1 MDRAKLIPTLTPDPG
16 DSEVT
21 VKICPP
27 PDNPIESPINTWLG
41 SEYECCRENHD
52 SVPAAVVLAEVP
64 PAEMIMDDPDM
75 LNTNDVYDKMYPAGR
90 LEVDSIG
97 EDGNGTVDGYMRR
110 IWLGVE
116 NTVELFLKPI
126 NIPDAPFKKGL
137 NCRAIS

>member
-27 PDNPIESPINTWLG
+27 PDNPIESPINIWVVV
-41 SEYECCRENHD
+41 EYEWCRENHD
-52 SVPAAVVLAEVP
+52 SVPAAVVLAEVV
-64 PAEMIMDDPDM
+64 PAEMIMDDPDV
-75 LNTNDVYDKMYPAGR
+75 LNVNPVYDKMYPAGR
-90 LEVDSIG
+90 LLVDSIG

-110 IWLGVE
+110 IWPVVE
-116 NTVELFLKPI
+116 NTSELFLKPD
-126 NIPDAPFKKGL
+126 NIPDAPFRKGL